1 MEKELI
7 EKLEKKL
14 EKIEEEIKTI
24 ELLLVVTLLGI
35 AFFAGIFLSVLI
47 RVLRS

>member
-7 EKLEKKL
+7 EKL

-24 ELLLVVTLLGI
+24 ELLLIIVLIGI
-35 AFFAGIFLSVLI
+35 SFFAGIFLSVLI
-47 RVLRS
+47 KTLTAR